1 MLTRLLVFLLF
12 AGSAFG
18 QSAVGTPLAD
28 AAHYPK
34 LIHAELPLYPPIPW
48 TAHIS
53 GTVEIQV
60 TVEKG
65 AVVDAQLKSDSSPYL
80 SNPSLA
86 NVKSWQFQSED
97 RTAFLVT
104 YVYKIEGKE
113 TKLPENPKIELDL
126 PRFVTVTARP
136 FKPSCSDCV
145 SQKSDGQQSHHD
157 GASLSHEAGHAE
169 GSAPT
174 LASTKPTQ

>member
-1 MLTRLLVFLLF
+1 MLNRLLVFLLF

-18 QSAVGTPLAD
+18 QSAVKTPLSS

-34 LIHAELPLYPPIPW
+34 LTHADLPLYPAIAW

-60 TVEKG
+60 TVERG
-65 AVVDAQLKSDSSPYL
+65 AVVDAQLKSNGSPYL
-80 SNPSLA
+80 SNPSLE

-97 RTAFLVT
+97 RATFLVT

-126 PRFVTVTARP
+126 PSVVRVTARP

-145 SQKSDGQQSHHD
+145 PDATTGTTH
-157 GASLSHEAGHAE
+157 
-169 GSAPT
+169 
-174 LASTKPTQ
+174 